1 MKMIITDYYEAD
13 GLRCS
18 RCFKIARLR
27 GLLYSRESKLGC
39 LGSYCDDC
47 FKFIQENY
55 SNDRR
60 TVQGS

>member
-1 MKMIITDYYEAD
+1 MKMIITEYYQAD
-13 GLRCS
+13 GLMCS
-18 RCFKIARLR
+18 RCFKVAPLR
-27 GLLYSRESKLGC
+27 SLLYPRDSKLGR